1 MIRLVRAMAAAL
13 ALLAPAATRAG
24 VADPARLEAIVTAAR
39 FPGVVLV
46 GAGDALVYRRDGNA
60 SASPPHNADAPWR
73 LASVTKQLVAL
84 IAMQEAA
91 AGRWNLDAPVATL
104 WPEWAGPAAVTP
116 RMLLLHDSGLADPA
130 ETRPDRSGVPAFYR
144 RTGAAADPAASAAGF
159 CATAPRAMPGSGYH
173 YNNCDYIVLGA
184 LLERSTGHSLAALLQ
199 ERIATPLGLTS
210 LGFARP
216 DAPPARHVTGTVAG
230 KAELVVNLG
239 VYGGAGSAVLS
250 PRDLW
255 QFDRALLRGTLLDR
269 VATKQMWTGDP
280 ALNFAAPGAWAYA
293 TRLAG
298 CPDTVDL
305 VERRGLIG
313 GIQIR
318 NFIAPAQGM
327 AVLLFADTADFDFG
341 EVGAGDGFAYD
352 MLAAALCPP
361 L

>member
-1 MIRLVRAMAAAL
+1 MLRFLRVLVAAL
-13 ALLAPAATRAG
+13 LLTPFAAWAQ
-24 VADPARLEAIVTAAR
+24 ADPARLDATIAAAH

-46 GAGDALVYRRDGNA
+46 GAGDALIYERHGNGA
-60 SASPPHNADAPWR
+60 ATRTHSADTPWR

-84 IAMQEAA
+84 IVMQEVA
-91 AGRWNLDAPVATL
+91 AGRLDPNAPVVTL
-104 WPEWAGPAAVTP
+104 WPGWPGSKSVTP

-130 ETRPDRSGVPAFYR
+130 ETKPDRSGIPAFYR
-144 RTGAAADPAASAAGF
+144 RTGAAADPGASAAGF
-159 CATAPRAMPGSGYH
+159 CAMAPRAAPGSGYH

-184 LLERSTGHSLAALLQ
+184 LLERLTGRPLSVLLR
-199 ERIATPLGLTS
+199 ERIAEPLGLTS
-210 LGFARP
+210 FAFARP
-216 DAPPARHVTGTVAG
+216 DAPAVPHVTGTVAG
-230 KAELVVNLG
+230 KPEPAVNLG
-239 VYGGAGSAVLS
+239 VYGGAGSALLS

-255 QFDRALLRGTLLDR
+255 LFDRALLRGSLLDR

-305 VERRGLIG
+305 VERRGSIG

-318 NFIAPAQGM
+318 NFIAPARRT

-341 EVGAGDGFAYD
+341 EVGAGAGFAYD